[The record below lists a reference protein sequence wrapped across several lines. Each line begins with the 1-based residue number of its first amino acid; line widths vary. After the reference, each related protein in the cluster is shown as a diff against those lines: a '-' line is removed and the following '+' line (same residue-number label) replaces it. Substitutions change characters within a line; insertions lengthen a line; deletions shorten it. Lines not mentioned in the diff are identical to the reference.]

1 MMKRFIALLAALG
14 MIVATPAMAAMQD
27 CSGTTAAS
35 VKNVYSASNT
45 RGFVIVNN
53 SANLMCISFD
63 GNAAAG
69 GVNCAQG
76 SYPLNPGTASAIGG
90 SFMSPEGFSPTR
102 VTIVS
107 AAGAGDIYSCQRW

>member
-14 MIVATPAMAAMQD
+14 MIIATPAMAAMQD

-53 SANLMCISFD
+53 SANLMCISFY

-69 GVNCAQG
+69 
-76 SYPLNPGTASAIGG
+76 IGG